1 MASGSSGNCTLLSEN
16 NTHLLVDA
24 GISAR
29 RIGQGLQALGL
40 RLSDV
45 TGVLLTHEHTDHT
58 SGLKTLTSR
67 YGLPVWAPE
76 ECAFAVRDRVPLE
89 LLHPFAAGEGMEL
102 GEFSVES
109 VPTPHDTPVSVGY
122 ALRAGNRRAV
132 VVTDLGEVTAQVALF
147 LDGADFLLLEANHDV
162 ELLRM
167 GPYPMFLKQRVLG
180 PHGHLSNAACAQ
192 AVKTCVERGT
202 RHVFL
207 GHLSINNNLPQLAY
221 ETVRE
226 VLCKMGAEL
235 NGDVTL
241 QVAPRAELSQVVNL

>member
-1 MASGSSGNCTLLSEN
+1 M
-16 NTHLLVDA
+16 DA

-45 TGVLLTHEHTDHT
+45 AGILLTHEHTDHT
-58 SGLKTLTSR
+58 AGLKTLTAR

-89 LLHPFAAGEGMEL
+89 LMHPFAAGESMEV
-102 GEFSVES
+102 GEFTVES

-122 ALRAGNRRAV
+122 ALRAGNRRAA
-132 VVTDLGEVTAQVALF
+132 VVTDLGEVTRRVAQF

-180 PHGHLSNAACAQ
+180 PRGHLSNDACAQ
-192 AVKTCVERGT
+192 AVKACVERGT

-226 VLCKMGAEL
+226 ALCALGTEL
-235 NGDVTL
+235 GGDVTL
-241 QVAPRAELSQVVNL
+241 QVAPRGELSRVVDL